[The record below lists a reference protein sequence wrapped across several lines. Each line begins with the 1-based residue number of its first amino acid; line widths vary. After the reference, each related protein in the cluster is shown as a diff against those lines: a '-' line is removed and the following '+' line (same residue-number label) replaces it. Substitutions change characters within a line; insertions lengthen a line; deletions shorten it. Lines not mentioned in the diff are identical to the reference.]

1 MRLNDDLTTV
11 AAMDVVVPKV
21 TCFFKKFQAL
31 DWLLYLYSSRI
42 DVPDFITGMMIHLY

>member
-21 TCFFKKFQAL
+21 GELIGGSQREERYGVIK
-31 DWLLYLYSSRI
+31 SRI
-42 DVPDFITGMMIHLY
+42 EETGLPIEP